1 MSEVSGLIS
10 ESRMMSHVFA
20 RLLNLLE
27 SVSRCRG
34 MRYLFYPDVGVE
46 MTDGKNELSIKF
58 YLTKW
63 NFKYIFYAWVE
74 KSGVRWYR
82 VT

>member
-1 MSEVSGLIS
+1 MGCLGDGEKKAGVS

-34 MRYLFYPDVGVE
+34 MRYLFCPDVGVE
-46 MTDGKNELSIKF
+46 MTDERNELTIKF

-63 NFKYIFYAWVE
+63 NFRYISYA
-74 KSGVRWYR
+74 
-82 VT
+82 